1 MASAFRLDVSDGLAV
16 VTFDL
21 PGEKV
26 NKFSTP
32 VMEELS
38 SLIDRLSASEGIRAL
53 LFRSGK
59 ADVFIAGADV
69 REIENLRS
77 PEEGKTASAVG
88 QRIFERFARLPF
100 PTVAAIRGVCLG
112 GGTELAL
119 ACDWRLCSD
128 SPKTKIGLPEVNLGI
143 LPGWG
148 GTQRLPR
155 LIGLASALDLI
166 LTGKQID
173 GRRAARVGFADAVVP
188 DAIFDAWSETYAR
201 GRFGA
206 RKPRGRRAR
215 LPLAGRLLES
225 NPAGRAVIYRKARA
239 AVLSRTHG
247 NYPAPLEALEAVRE
261 GFGRKIEA
269 GLAAENGRLG
279 RLIGTPVQRRLL
291 RIFFWTE
298 DVKKETGAINPTVRP
313 RPVQRIGVLGAGVMG
328 GGIAQLAADRGFP
341 ARMKDVAAEPLA
353 HGFRAAAAVWKE
365 KLDRRRMTAAEFRRK
380 MALLS
385 GGLDY
390 AGFARA
396 EVTIEAVVEK
406 LEIERAVLREWEDAV
421 GDDAIFASNTSTL
434 PISSIAAAA
443 RQPRRVAGMHFFNPV
458 HRMPLVEVI
467 RAEKSSDETIATV
480 FDLAKKMGKTPVVVR
495 DAPGFLVNRILA
507 PYLSEAVRLL
517 EEGCRIEDVD
527 GALAA
532 FGMPVGPLAL
542 LDDVGIDVAAKGG
555 QTMAAAFPERL
566 PLSARFDAFTAE
578 RRLGRKTGKGFYRY
592 RGTRREKPDPAA
604 YALAGTRPAAKS
616 SLPPDVIEA
625 RLLMPMINE
634 AAFCLEDRIVDSAAK
649 LDLAMIFGTGFPPF
663 RGGLLQYAD
672 DLGADRIVN
681 RLEDLAERLGPR
693 FSPAPLLVEMA
704 RDGRSF
710 HGAEP
715 E

>member
-1 MASAFRLDVSDGLAV
+1 MSSAFRLDTVDGLAL

-38 SLIDRLSASEGIRAL
+38 SLVDRLSAADGIGAL

-69 REIENLRS
+69 REIEDVRS
-77 PEEGKTASAVG
+77 PEEGRTASAVG
-88 QRIFERFARLPF
+88 QRIFDRFARLPF
-100 PTVAAIRGVCLG
+100 PTVAAIRGACLG

-119 ACDWRLCSD
+119 ACDWRVCSD
-128 SPKTKIGLPEVNLGI
+128 SSKTRIGLPEVNLGI

-155 LIGLASALDLI
+155 VTGLASALDLI
-166 LTGKQID
+166 LTGKPID
-173 GRRAARVGFADAVVP
+173 GRRAARIGLADAVVP
-188 DAIFDAWSETYAR
+188 DAIFDAWSESFAR
-201 GRFGA
+201 GKIGA

-215 LPLAGRLLES
+215 LPLAARALEAT
-225 NPAGRAVIYRKARA
+225 PVGRALIFRKARA
-239 AVLSRTHG
+239 AVLARTRG
-247 NYPAPLEALEAVRE
+247 RYPAPIEALEAVRE

-269 GLAAENGRLG
+269 GLAAENARLG

-298 DVKKETGAINPTVRP
+298 EVKKETGAINPTVAP
-313 RPVQRIGVLGAGVMG
+313 RPVHRVGILGAGVMG

-341 ARMKDVAAEPLA
+341 ARMKDIAAEPLA
-353 HGFRAAAAVWKE
+353 HGFRAAADVWRE
-365 KLDRRRMTAAEFRRK
+365 KVDRHRMSPAEFRRK

-390 AGFARA
+390 AGFSRA

-406 LEIERAVLREWEDAV
+406 LEIKQAVLREWEEAV
-421 GDDAIFASNTSTL
+421 GDEAIFASNTSTL
-434 PISSIAAAA
+434 PISRIAAAA

-467 RAEKSSDETIATV
+467 RGEKSSDETIATI
-480 FDLAKKMGKTPVVVR
+480 FDLARKMGKTPVVVR

-527 GALAA
+527 GALTA

-566 PLSARFDAFTAE
+566 PLSARFEAFTAGG
-578 RRLGRKTGKGFYRY
+578 RLGRKTGRGFYRY
-592 RGTRREKPDPAA
+592 RGTRREKPDPEA
-604 YALAGTRPAAKS
+604 YALVGARPASKPA
-616 SLPPDVIEA
+616 LPPEVIEA

-634 AAFCLEDRIVDSAAK
+634 AAFCLEDRIVESAEK

-681 RLEDLAERLGPR
+681 RLSDLAERLGPR
-693 FSPAPLLVEMA
+693 FSPAALLVQMA
-704 RDGRSF
+704 AERRTF
-710 HGAEP
+710 HPA
-715 E
+715 